1 MATTRK
7 TTTKKTNTR
16 KTTKTAKNKKPETTP
31 KPVEETLKEVIETA
45 ENEVLTENKPVE
57 DVDIAEALKDIEN
70 PQDVKGDMDETE
82 TPTEDK
88 PEENNDETETPA
100 DETETQTEDK
110 PEENNDE
117 TETPADETETPTE
130 DKPEENND
138 ETETPADE
146 TETTVDNN
154 TLEYYKNL
162 ILKKVKKYKNEFVA
176 YGLHIDEKDVEDI
189 QSLGNKIARFHIGTF
204 GSQSLLHS
212 IQKYLD
218 KVEKTKSEDTEN
230 DQE

>member
-117 TETPADETETPTE
+117 TETPADETET
-130 DKPEENND
+130 
-138 ETETPADE
+138 
-146 TETTVDNN
+146 TVDNN